1 MEVTPTYD
9 QSTKT
14 YKLRMTQKTGPTV
27 GQPTKLPFH
36 IPIRVG
42 LLGRDGKEI
51 LPSTVLEL
59 KEDVQV
65 FEFKDIAEEPVP
77 SVLRGFSAP
86 VKLRLPQSDED
97 LAFLMAYD
105 TDSFNRWEASQKL
118 AAKAVMSAT
127 QALSDKKTPPPLPST
142 MVEAYRK
149 VLRTALEDPSIDK
162 SLLAYALS
170 LPEELTLLGDM
181 DVMRPLALHEGRE
194 WVKKSLATAL
204 HKEIR
209 EVYDALNVVVPYEVN
224 PKEIG
229 RRRLKN
235 VCLGYLAT
243 DKGEGQPR
251 GLPPY
256 LSASTPRDVRCAFGS
271 GREAWRG
278 CHLGPPLMIPRVVRY
293 THFHTCVCLH
303 LCVSVCVQST

>member
-1 MEVTPTYD
+1 VEVTPTYD
-9 QSTKT
+9 PSTKT

-127 QALSDKKTPPPLPST
+127 QALSDKQTPPPLPAT

-149 VLRTALEDPSIDK
+149 VLRTAIEDPSIDK

-194 WVKKSLATAL
+194 WVKRSLASAL

-224 PKEIG
+224 PREIG

-243 DKGEGQPR
+243 DKGEGLDR
-251 GLPPY
+251 CY
-256 LSASTPRDVRCAFGS
+256 MLSIIYA
-271 GREAWRG
+271 
-278 CHLGPPLMIPRVVRY
+278 
-293 THFHTCVCLH
+293 
-303 LCVSVCVQST
+303 LCIYI